1 MLHSLVSQSIQQFIN
16 EEDTLMSLKSIYTM
30 TWLAALMFV
39 AIMGLPFMVAA
50 EARSTVPQ
58 HPQADPGLV
67 FVDYR
72 HLDGGKDGVV
82 LMNLDPESASFGT
95 ILQMREIGEGVL
107 PHHLYFNRDGS
118 RLYTTALGGA
128 NLYEIKLDNG
138 ADGLPRMGWIKGI
151 DTGANRVG
159 EDIYFTE
166 DGSRYYVTFMGGQG
180 GDQGGS
186 VGVFDARTNELLE
199 SIQAPVPDELP
210 ADQPFI
216 LWPHGISANEE
227 LGLMMVTSTI
237 HDDLQTGVGNTVTL
251 IDMAT
256 NQPLKTYLVSE
267 DWDILSSPVE
277 VIMLRDGLPQV
288 ALVSTMIGG
297 DIWMSEY
304 DEESGLYGEFAKVLE
319 GDDAGLAWPLEFYIY
334 TNHLGQKELYI
345 SFAVPGVINVYALD
359 DLSNGLV
366 LKRQLPAGAGAHHMT
381 FFETRSGREVVAVQN
396 NLLNL
401 DGLNSGLLTV
411 VDIYTGAVLGIVDMP
426 AEYGLMP
433 ESVESAFGHG
443 HDYHH

>member
-1 MLHSLVSQSIQQFIN
+1 
-16 EEDTLMSLKSIYTM
+16 MSLKFIHKT
-30 TWLAALMFV
+30 TWIAALISV
-39 AIMGLPFMVAA
+39 AILGLTLVIAA
-50 EARSTVPQ
+50 EARSKGPQ

-82 LMNLDPESASFGT
+82 LMNLDPESEAFGA
-95 ILQMREIGEGVL
+95 ILQKREIGEGVL
-107 PHHLYFNRDGS
+107 PHHLYFNRDQT

-138 ADGLPRMGWIKGI
+138 RDGLPHMGWIKGI

-166 DGSRYYVTFMGGQG
+166 DGRRYYVTFMGGQG

-186 VGVFDARTNELLE
+186 IGVFDAKTNALIEE
-199 SIQAPVPDELP
+199 IIAPVPAELP
-210 ADQPFI
+210 AAEPFI

-251 IDMAT
+251 IDMET

-267 DWDILSSPVE
+267 SWDELSSPVE

-304 DEESGLYGEFAKVLE
+304 DEAVGIYGEFEKVIE
-319 GDDAGLAWPLEFYIY
+319 GDDEGLAWPLEFYIY
-334 TNHLGQKELYI
+334 ENHLGQKELYI
-345 SFAVPGVINVYALD
+345 SFAVPGVINVYSLD

-366 LKRQLPAGAGAHHMT
+366 LKRQLPAGEGAHHMT

-411 VDIYTGAVLGIVDMP
+411 VDIFTGEVVGVVDMP